1 MLPKSLKVCK
11 SRIKPGP
18 VRPCRTNH
26 SGESLLWR
34 SEESMIAMLSSRNYQ
49 IAVINLLGSQHQKL
63 LPALL
68 QLPQLP
74 QSRLNTGAE
83 EEPCVSTT
91 LPASKVKAS
100 QQQKDGFLITFVLL
114 IYNQCI
120 ELETDSSC
128 KEVWEMKTLA
138 FYPLPC
144 ASWPYPTI
152 IFFLRI
158 TWVTPFLLH
167 LSYCETT
174 LLLLPHPAKCLFIPT
189 CFHFFL
195 PLLTWQI
202 LQGSRNLTF
211 PQWNLPWILSSA
223 ELAVPFSGFLQH
235 FIQSVL

>member
-1 MLPKSLKVCK
+1 
-11 SRIKPGP
+11 
-18 VRPCRTNH
+18 
-26 SGESLLWR
+26 
-34 SEESMIAMLSSRNYQ
+34 MIAMLSSRNYQ

-128 KEVWEMKTLA
+128 KEV
-138 FYPLPC
+138 
-144 ASWPYPTI
+144 
-152 IFFLRI
+152 
-158 TWVTPFLLH
+158 
-167 LSYCETT
+167 
-174 LLLLPHPAKCLFIPT
+174 
-189 CFHFFL
+189 
-195 PLLTWQI
+195 
-202 LQGSRNLTF
+202 
-211 PQWNLPWILSSA
+211 
-223 ELAVPFSGFLQH
+223 
-235 FIQSVL
+235 